1 MARFSCTLLR
11 QTYLPRRGLFS
22 WSSFSMS
29 PVSTV
34 EDFEVEHKGSD
45 SKLGK
50 VEAEESYE
58 NPHCHEQNRLESAAL
73 TSNYVNAF
81 LFTLQPGGRVL
92 G

>member
-1 MARFSCTLLR
+1 MARFSGHESQKSKKRGMVARFSCTLPR

-58 NPHCHEQNRLESAAL
+58 D
-73 TSNYVNAF
+73 
-81 LFTLQPGGRVL
+81 
-92 G
+92 